1 MDITIINIFHIL
13 IHIVEIIFIYMLIIV
28 QCHLLKDYE
37 SLKSWVEFIVG
48 LDLDY
53 LSKRIK
59 SFKKEKQ

>member
-1 MDITIINIFHIL
+1 MINIFHIL

-28 QCHLLKDYE
+28 QGRLLKDYE
-37 SLKSWVEFIVG
+37 SLKSWVEYIVG

-53 LSKRIK
+53 LSKKIK